1 MVIFD
6 STYKTNAYNQPL
18 VLFVGTNNHRG
29 SIVFGAAL
37 ISDETVETYT
47 WLLRIF
53 LESMNGKMPKAVLT
67 DSDEAM
73 RQAIETVMPEARHR
87 LCIWH
92 IAKNATSHLKTE
104 KKLKAFNMCMR
115 KYQTIEQFETLWQ
128 EMLDEFDLHDNKWIQ
143 NMFEKR
149 DKFCQAFFGDIF
161 MAGMRSTQRCEG
173 MNKDCKKVLGKG
185 KTLVEVVSLIYR
197 FLMKL
202 RNNQE
207 RDEFMNMNSFPCVKT
222 HLKDLEK
229 QAFSVFTHDVLKWI
243 VKEMKRESFGTLKQ
257 GVESLEDGSR
267 VYKVSTYKRTDFE
280 HTVVYC
286 HEKETDSA
294 SDPIMVCSCRMFE
307 FRGVPCRHMFSVM
320 KNKHVVELHKSLIVK
335 RWSKDARSLCDIPYP
350 VQSMPREALEVSRY
364 GALTAECNRLCF
376 FASKT
381 DAGYNL
387 LQKEISRL
395 SAIVEGLANEKEKE
409 KEKVQ
414 APTTPSSSKGS
425 VVRDPIP
432 VRTKGREKLDK
443 KTEPPRR
450 PITCGYCQGTGH
462 NSQTCE
468 VRKEKERADKSN
480 ENDERNTDAHPS
492 VSTPAKRSCGY
503 CKQSGHYTQTCDVR
517 KEKENAE
524 KTEENVAGRNTDPPS
539 VATPAKRTIHCGE
552 CGEAGHTY
560 RKCQNKNRKGMPSDT
575 SEE

>member
-1 MVIFD
+1 
-6 STYKTNAYNQPL
+6 
-18 VLFVGTNNHRG
+18 
-29 SIVFGAAL
+29 
-37 ISDETVETYT
+37 
-47 WLLRIF
+47 
-53 LESMNGKMPKAVLT
+53 
-67 DSDEAM
+67 
-73 RQAIETVMPEARHR
+73 
-87 LCIWH
+87 
-92 IAKNATSHLKTE
+92 
-104 KKLKAFNMCMR
+104 
-115 KYQTIEQFETLWQ
+115 
-128 EMLDEFDLHDNKWIQ
+128 
-143 NMFEKR
+143 
-149 DKFCQAFFGDIF
+149 
-161 MAGMRSTQRCEG
+161 
-173 MNKDCKKVLGKG
+173 
-185 KTLVEVVSLIYR
+185 
-197 FLMKL
+197 
-202 RNNQE
+202 
-207 RDEFMNMNSFPCVKT
+207 
-222 HLKDLEK
+222 
-229 QAFSVFTHDVLKWI
+229 
-243 VKEMKRESFGTLKQ
+243 
-257 GVESLEDGSR
+257 
-267 VYKVSTYKRTDFE
+267 
-280 HTVVYC
+280 
-286 HEKETDSA
+286 
-294 SDPIMVCSCRMFE
+294 
-307 FRGVPCRHMFSVM
+307 MFSVM

-335 RWSKDARSLCDIPYP
+335 RWSKDARSVCDIPYP

-364 GALTAECNRLCF
+364 GALTAEYNRLCF

-480 ENDERNTDAHPS
+480 KNDERNIDAHPS

-552 CGEAGHTY
+552 CGEARHTY
-560 RKCQNKNRKGMPSDT
+560 RKCQNKNRKGMSSDT

>member
-1 MVIFD
+1 MRGLAAKDPHFIYRFTIDPEDRLVDIFWRDGHSYVDYQCYGDVVIFD

-67 DSDEAM
+67 DSDVAM
-73 RQAIETVMPEARHR
+73 RQAIETMMPKARHR

-104 KKLKAFNMCMR
+104 KKLKASNRCMR

-128 EMLDEFDLHDNKWIQ
+128 EMLDEFDLHDNIWIQ
-143 NMFEKR
+143 NMYEKR

-243 VKEMKRESFGTLKQ
+243 VKEMKTESFVTLKQ

-267 VYKVSTYKRTDFE
+267 VYKVLTYKRPDFE

-286 HEKETDSA
+286 PEKETDIA

-320 KNKHVVELHKSLIVK
+320 KNKHVVELHKSLIMK
-335 RWSKDARSLCDIPYP
+335 RWSKDARSVCDIPYP
-350 VQSMPREALEVSRY
+350 VQSMPKEALEVS
-364 GALTAECNRLCF
+364 
-376 FASKT
+376 
-381 DAGYNL
+381 
-387 LQKEISRL
+387 
-395 SAIVEGLANEKEKE
+395 
-409 KEKVQ
+409 
-414 APTTPSSSKGS
+414 
-425 VVRDPIP
+425 
-432 VRTKGREKLDK
+432 RTKGREKLDK

-450 PITCGYCQGTGH
+450 PITCGYCQGTGR

-468 VRKEKERADKSN
+468 VRKEKEMADKSN
-480 ENDERNTDAHPS
+480 KNDERNTDAHPS

-560 RKCQNKNRKGMPSDT
+560 RKCQNKNRKWMPSDT

>member
-1 MVIFD
+1 
-6 STYKTNAYNQPL
+6 
-18 VLFVGTNNHRG
+18 
-29 SIVFGAAL
+29 
-37 ISDETVETYT
+37 
-47 WLLRIF
+47 
-53 LESMNGKMPKAVLT
+53 
-67 DSDEAM
+67 
-73 RQAIETVMPEARHR
+73 
-87 LCIWH
+87 
-92 IAKNATSHLKTE
+92 
-104 KKLKAFNMCMR
+104 
-115 KYQTIEQFETLWQ
+115 
-128 EMLDEFDLHDNKWIQ
+128 MLDEFDLHDNIWIQ
-143 NMFEKR
+143 NMYEKR

-243 VKEMKRESFGTLKQ
+243 VKEKKRESFVTLKQ
-257 GVESLEDGSR
+257 GVESLEDGSH
-267 VYKVSTYKRTDFE
+267 VYKVSTYKRPDFE
-280 HTVVYC
+280 HTVVYFPK
-286 HEKETDSA
+286 KETDSA

-320 KNKHVVELHKSLIVK
+320 KNKQVVELHKSLIVK

-376 FASKT
+376 FASNT

-414 APTTPSSSKGS
+414 ALTTPSSSKGS

-443 KTEPPRR
+443 KTEPLRR

-462 NSQTCE
+462 NSQNCE

-480 ENDERNTDAHPS
+480 ENDERNTNAHPS

-517 KEKENAE
+517 KKKENAE